1 MFFSFVNDH
10 YYCGLWYA
18 NVGYIMNIHKYIIAC
33 EEEMTSHSLYN
44 FIVKIM
50 FLVLDKRYKLH
61 VRSNAVNL
69 HLIAEEDYE
78 RYVDQKV

>member
-1 MFFSFVNDH
+1 MTIIIVD
-10 YYCGLWYA
+10 YGMQ

-44 FIVKIM
+44 FIVKILIM
-50 FLVLDKRYKLH
+50 FLVLDKCYKLH

-69 HLIAEEDYE
+69 YLIAEEDYE